1 MSDELDEDQLATQ
14 LKLPPEEADRLGE
27 LLRCADMAHARA
39 RFGYAKDNDIPP
51 PLAARMAD
59 PSYRAALI
67 AVAGE
72 EEEPMPALLAAL
84 DAMG

>member
-1 MSDELDEDQLATQ
+1 
-14 LKLPPEEADRLGE
+14 
-27 LLRCADMAHARA
+27 
-39 RFGYAKDNDIPP
+39 
-51 PLAARMAD
+51 MAD